1 MESIVEI
8 TKRYMQHDHQKQVCI
23 EKLKDALAKGTITI
37 DQLLDIAISYD
48 ELTGLMN
55 FNYFKKT
62 VSDILLQSNATQKF
76 SIIYINLV
84 NFRYF
89 NDKYGYEAGDDVL
102 CDFAKELTFHNKMIL
117 CGCRDSA
124 DKFILFSEMSNYQ
137 ADENMIK
144 DKINYYS
151 GYFSE
156 RENKKYPG
164 SNISAKVGVYII
176 EDKTINVLHAIDNA
190 RLAQKDV
197 NELGAK
203 HNIYNQ
209 NMKLRFWQSAEMMRS
224 FSSALANREFI
235 VYYQPKVT
243 LSSGDVVG
251 VEALVRWQKENGK
264 IIPPN
269 DFIPQF
275 EQTGAIIKLDLY
287 VYEEVLKQI
296 RNWVEMGLDI
306 VPVSI
311 NLSRCHAENKNLY
324 DEIMGLTKKYNIEP
338 KYIEFEITESAF
350 TNNAQYLIE
359 VLTKFREHGFN
370 ISMDDFGAG
379 YSFLNALY
387 EIPVNI
393 LKLDKGFLKPSEVSA
408 KQREIIKQVVVLAKN
423 IDLNIV
429 CEGVE
434 TKEQAEFLLGIGCD
448 MAQGYFYAKPMPLE
462 DLKHYLNNE
471 KVKQQLRKS

>member
-1 MESIVEI
+1 
-8 TKRYMQHDHQKQVCI
+8 MQHDHQKQIYI
-23 EKLKDALAKGTITI
+23 EKLKDALTKGTVTI
-37 DQLLDIAISYD
+37 DRLLDIAMSYD
-48 ELTGLMN
+48 ELTGLMK

-62 VSDILLQSNATQKF
+62 VSDILLQSGKTKKF
-76 SIIYINLV
+76 SMIYINLI
-84 NFRYF
+84 NFKYF
-89 NDKYGYEAGDDVL
+89 NDKYGYEAGDEVL
-102 CDFAKELTFHNKMIL
+102 CDFAAELAFHNKMVL

-124 DKFILFSEMSNYQ
+124 DKFILFSEMSDYQ

-151 GYFSE
+151 SYFSE

-164 SNISAKVGVYII
+164 SNLSAKVGVYII

-190 RLAQKDV
+190 RIAQKDV
-197 NELGAK
+197 HGLGTR

-224 FSSALANREFI
+224 FSTALANREFV

-243 LSSGDVVG
+243 LLSEEVVG
-251 VEALVRWQKENGK
+251 VEALVRWQKDDGR

-275 EQTGAIIKLDLY
+275 EQTGAIIKLDFY

-296 RNWVEMGLDI
+296 RHWLEMGHPI

-311 NLSRCHAENKNLY
+311 NLSRCHSENKNLY
-324 DEIMGLTKKYNIEP
+324 DEIMVLTKKYDISPE
-338 KYIEFEITESAF
+338 YIEFEITESAF
-350 TNNAQYLIE
+350 ANNAQYLIE
-359 VLTKFREHGFN
+359 VLTKLREIGFN

-393 LKLDKGFLKPSEVSA
+393 LKLDKGFLKPSEVSE
-408 KQREIIKQVVVLAKN
+408 KQREIIKQVVALAKN

-434 TKEQAEFLLGIGCD
+434 TKAQAEFLLGIGCD
-448 MAQGYFYAKPMPLE
+448 MAQGYFYARPMPLQ
-462 DLKHYLNNE
+462 DLNNYLNSKKE
-471 KVKQQLRKS
+471 KWQPGKS